1 MTALSNI
8 IKKQIKR
15 FGPMPVS
22 EYMTLCLLH
31 PEHGYYTNRDALGAT
46 GDFTTAPEISQMF
59 GELIGLSIAQSW
71 IDQEMPTPFILAE
84 LGPGNGTL
92 MADILRAT
100 KSVPNFHSSM
110 DLHLIEASP
119 EMRKRQETALN
130 GFNVTW
136 LNYFSELPQKP
147 LFLVANEFFDC
158 LPIKQYRRT
167 DEGWQEQMIAVEN
180 EQLHFILGTATSEEV
195 FSKTNDVP
203 NGDMLEVSP
212 PTVAFA
218 SAIGEHIQGNGGCAI
233 IVDYGE
239 WDSDGDSLQALKD
252 HRKIDPLTHCGTA
265 DLTAHVSFKDL
276 TNAASKYA
284 KVSSTI
290 PQGILLERLGIT
302 QRAQT
307 LAKNMSGKKLE
318 NHISAHKRLTHP
330 NEMGSLF
337 KAIAIIPENTDLPA
351 GFNE

>member
-1 MTALSNI
+1 MTALSDI

-31 PEHGYYTNRDALGAT
+31 PEHGYYTNRDALGAQ

-59 GELIGLSIAQSW
+59 GELIGLALAQSW
-71 IDQEMPTPFILAE
+71 IDQGMPTPFALAE

-100 KSVPNFHSSM
+100 KSVPNFHASM
-110 DLHLIEASP
+110 ELHLVEASA
-119 EMRKRQETALN
+119 EMRERQKSALSGYN
-130 GFNVTW
+130 ITW
-136 LNYFSELPQKP
+136 LDYFSELPQMP

-167 DEGWQEQMIAVEN
+167 DEGWQEQMIAVEGD
-180 EQLHFILGTATSEEV
+180 QLHFILGTATSEDV
-195 FSKTNDVP
+195 FSKTNDIP
-203 NGDMLEVSP
+203 RGDMLEISP
-212 PTVAFA
+212 PSVAFA
-218 SAIGEHIQGNGGCAI
+218 SAIGEHIQTNSGCAI
-233 IVDYGE
+233 IIDYGE
-239 WDSDGDSLQALKD
+239 WDSDGDSLQALKN
-252 HRKIDPLTHCGTA
+252 HTKIDPLTHCGKA

-276 TNAASKYA
+276 TNAASKFA
-284 KVSSTI
+284 KASPMIS
-290 PQGILLERLGIT
+290 QGILLERLGIT

-307 LAKNMSGKKLE
+307 LAKNMDGAALE

-330 NEMGSLF
+330 DEMGSLF
-337 KAIAIIPENTDLPA
+337 KAIAIIPENSDLPA

>member
-1 MTALSNI
+1 MTALSDI
-8 IKKQIKR
+8 IINQIKR

-31 PEHGYYTNRDALGAT
+31 PEHGYYTNRDALGAS

-59 GELIGLSIAQSW
+59 GELIGLTIAQAW
-71 IDQEMPTPFILAE
+71 IDQGMPKPFVLAE

-100 KSVPNFHSSM
+100 KSVPKFHSSM

-119 EMRKRQETALN
+119 EMRKRQKSALD
-130 GFNVTW
+130 GFCVTW
-136 LNYFSELPQKP
+136 LDYFSELPQKP

-167 DEGWQEQMIAVEN
+167 AEGWQEQMIGADEN
-180 EQLHFILGTATSEEV
+180 QLHFILGTATSEDV
-195 FSKTNDVP
+195 FTKSNDIP
-203 NGDMLEVSP
+203 NGDMLEISASSV
-212 PTVAFA
+212 TFA
-218 SAIGEHIQGNGGCAI
+218 SAIGEHVNTNGGCAI
-233 IVDYGE
+233 IIDYGE
-239 WDSDGDSLQALKD
+239 WDSDGDSLQAIQN
-252 HRKIDPLTHCGTA
+252 HNKIDPLTNCGAA
-265 DLTAHVSFKDL
+265 DLTAHVSFRDL
-276 TNAASKYA
+276 TNAASKHA

-307 LAKNMSGKKLE
+307 LAKNIDGKALE
-318 NHISAHKRLTHP
+318 THISAHKRLTHP
-330 NEMGSLF
+330 DEMGKLF
-337 KAIAIIPENTDLPA
+337 KAIAIIPNHTDLPT
-351 GFNE
+351 GFN